1 MVTAIDAWDPR
12 KMPSHVQNGSVSA
25 AAVQQQVDKILR
37 SGEFSGS
44 EVLRNLLSF
53 LTKHSIDCPGEVVKE
68 YELAVAVLGKAEGF
82 DPRLDSAVRVHAAR
96 LRSKLAE
103 YYMSDGADDPVL
115 IEVPK
120 GSYQVSW
127 KYRGTDTIAPPPVRE
142 LSTGLG
148 RPVSRRKWFAA
159 GFAAA
164 GALACITAVLWTSM
178 QSPVIPALVAAFWQ
192 PFLRSQKAPLIVFS
206 NHRFVGSSATGLRSF
221 REGVDSPSDSNDT
234 YSGTGTVMAVAEIS
248 NLFSLAGRAPRWKRA
263 ELLTWDEAKDAN
275 VVFVGAP
282 EANSRLGE
290 LTPLRDFRFKSS
302 REEPHF
308 GTGGIVNLHPAA
320 GEESI
325 YFGSGQPYTF
335 DYAIIAMLPNLDP
348 KRKVLILAGTNT
360 YGCQA
365 AAEFLTRP
373 DLLGELYRRLGSP
386 DFGKLPD
393 FEALLKVSVSGGVPI
408 RSEVVTVRAREPV
421 ASGR

>member
-1 MVTAIDAWDPR
+1 
-12 KMPSHVQNGSVSA
+12 MPATVVR
-25 AAVQQQVDKILR
+25 QQVDRILH

-53 LTKHSIDCPGEVVKE
+53 LTEHSLDRPGEAVKE

-103 YYMSDGADDPVL
+103 YYMADGADDPVL

-120 GSYQVSW
+120 GSYHVTW
-127 KYRGTDTIAPPPVRE
+127 RYRAGEPLPAAETAPAATASKWVVRFPSPVVCRRIRRGHGNGLAVARIIWMSARHPKIPPVVE
-142 LSTGLG
+142 E
-148 RPVSRRKWFAA
+148 
-159 GFAAA
+159 
-164 GALACITAVLWTSM
+164 
-178 QSPVIPALVAAFWQ
+178 FWQ
-192 PFLRSQKAPLIVFS
+192 PFLRSPQAPLIVFS

-221 REGVDSPSDSNDT
+221 RDGVDSPADSNDT
-234 YSGTGTVMAVAEIS
+234 YSGTGTVMAVAELS
-248 NLFSLAGRAPRWKRA
+248 NLFSLAGRPPRLKRA
-263 ELLTWDEAKDAN
+263 ELLTWDEANDAD

-290 LTPLRDFRFKSS
+290 LAPLHHFRFKSS
-302 REEPHF
+302 HDEPRF
-308 GTGGIVNLHPAA
+308 GIGGIVNVHPGA

-335 DYAIIAMLPNLDP
+335 DYAVIAMLPNLHP
-348 KRKVLILAGTNT
+348 ERKVLILAGTNT

-365 AAEFLTRP
+365 AAEIP
-373 DLLGELYRRLGSP
+373 DTVRSAGGILPAVGSP
-386 DFGKLPD
+386 QG
-393 FEALLKVSVSGGVPI
+393 
-408 RSEVVTVRAREPV
+408 RE
-421 ASGR
+421 ASGFRSSAESERQRRRAHEGRNPHGARTSTGRHGKVVLGVFTILSTKIRGR

>member
-1 MVTAIDAWDPR
+1 MLGHA
-12 KMPSHVQNGSVSA
+12 QNGSVSA
-25 AAVQQQVDKILR
+25 AAVQQQVDRILA
-37 SGEFSGS
+37 SDEFGGS

-53 LTKHSIDCPGEVVKE
+53 LAMHSIERPGEALKE

-103 YYMSDGADDPVL
+103 YYMSQGADDHLV

-120 GSYQVSW
+120 GSYHLVWRCRS
-127 KYRGTDTIAPPPVRE
+127 GEASAAPPPAQETMERATAR
-142 LSTGLG
+142 LSP
-148 RPVSRRKWFAA
+148 RNWFAA

-164 GALACITAVLWTSM
+164 AVMGVMGLGIWMYSRPTR
-178 QSPVIPALVAAFWQ
+178 IPATVEEFWK
-192 PFLRSQKAPLIVFS
+192 PFLNSPSAPLIVFS
-206 NHRFVGSSATGLRSF
+206 NHRFVGSAATGLRHF
-221 REGVDSPSDSNDT
+221 RDGEDSPTESNDT
-234 YSGTGTVMAVAEIS
+234 YSGTGTVMAVAELS
-248 NLFSLAGRAPRWKRA
+248 GMFSLSGRAPRLKRA

-282 EANSRLGE
+282 EANSRLRE
-290 LTPLRDFRFKSS
+290 LAPLQHFRFKSS
-302 REEPHF
+302 HEEPRF
-308 GTGGIVNLHPAA
+308 GTGGIVNLHPGP

-335 DYAIIAMLPNLDP
+335 DYAVIAALPNLHP
-348 KRKVLILAGTNT
+348 ERRVLILAGTNT

-373 DLLGELYRRLGSP
+373 ELLGELYRR
-386 DFGKLPD
+386 FGGPKDGRLPD
-393 FEALLKVSVSGGVPI
+393 FEALVKVGVSGGVPMKP
-408 RSEVVTVRAREPV
+408 EVVMVRTRA
-421 ASGR
+421 ASR